1 MLKRL
6 ATGGTILMIA
16 LEIPS
21 SSFAQTASQITPPS
35 FAPPPPQV
43 DAPIIIPQ
51 GLGAQA
57 PAGAEAIE
65 LNLGDV
71 SIEGAAI
78 DPRALSNIREAL
90 VGHPVKLSE
99 VFAAARALEADFA
112 RHGHLLTRV
121 TVPAQSLDKG
131 ATLKLV
137 VVQGFIE
144 RVDVTGLPRQVQR
157 RIAAT
162 LASLQGSTDMTQ
174 ADLERRL
181 LLAADVP
188 GVTLRSTLA
197 AGEKPGGTVL
207 VVEGTYRPIGVL
219 LSVDNNLPSAL
230 DRENYGLGVTFNGV
244 LGAGETIYLRAA
256 GIPNVTHDNSVL
268 DPAPRNRML
277 AAGAIVPIGHDGLS
291 LNVEGTDARTAPRH
305 ADTAPGFATHF
316 KRLST
321 RLNYPFIRSRSLNVI
336 GEVSFDAQ
344 DERVRIIDPLT
355 LPISLDRLR
364 VLRSAVDG
372 RAALPGNGMARLR
385 AEFSAGIDALGAR
398 SAADATPV
406 QPLSRAGTDA
416 DFQKLTVDAGID
428 QPLAS
433 HLALSANGHAQTAF
447 GQVMANAEQIGIA
460 GADGLSPLYS
470 GTLQGDSGY
479 VVRGEIQTPFDLR
492 TSRLFARLTPYGFAA
507 HGQVHL
513 ERPTVVERSE
523 TGATAY
529 GLGLR
534 FTGQTSTGRAGL
546 SASLEYGR
554 AKIEGIRR
562 ETDRVSFSILTQF

>member
-6 ATGGTILMIA
+6 TAGGTILMIA

-21 SSFAQTASQITPPS
+21 PSYAQTASQITPPS

-43 DAPIIIPQ
+43 DAPIVIPQ

-65 LNLGDV
+65 LHLGDV
-71 SIEGAAI
+71 IVEGAAV
-78 DPRALSNIREAL
+78 DPRALGTLRETL
-90 VGHPVKLSE
+90 VGHPIKLTD

-157 RIAAT
+157 RVAAT
-162 LASLQGSTDMTQ
+162 LASLQGSTDMSQ

-188 GVTLRSTLA
+188 GVALRSTLA

-207 VVEGTYRPIGVL
+207 VVEGSYRPIGVL
-219 LSVDNNLPSAL
+219 LSVDNSLPSAL
-230 DRENYGLGVTFNGV
+230 DGENYAIGITLNGV
-244 LGAGETIYLRAA
+244 LGAGETVYLRAA
-256 GIPNVTHDNSVL
+256 GIPNVTHDNSFL

-277 AAGAIVPIGHDGLS
+277 AAGAIVPIGHDGLR
-291 LNVEGTDARTAPRH
+291 LNLEGTDARTAPRH
-305 ADTAPGFATHF
+305 ANTAPGFGTHF

-321 RLNYPFIRSRSLNVI
+321 RVSYPFIRSRAINVV
-336 GEVSFDAQ
+336 GEVSFDVQ
-344 DERVRIIDPLT
+344 DEKVRIIAPLT

-372 RAALPGNGMARLR
+372 RAALPGNGSVRLR
-385 AEFSAGIDALGAR
+385 AEISAGIDALGAR
-398 SAADATPV
+398 SAADATPL

-416 DFQKLTVDAGID
+416 DFQKLTVDAGIE
-428 QPLAS
+428 QPLAR
-433 HLALSANGHAQTAF
+433 HLALSASGHAQTSF

-460 GADGLSPLYS
+460 SADGLSPLYS

-479 VVRGEIQTPFDLR
+479 IVRGEIQTPFDLR
-492 TSRLFARLTPYGFAA
+492 TSGLFARLAPYGFAA

-513 ERPTVVERSE
+513 EQPTVVERRN

-529 GLGLR
+529 GVGLR
-534 FTGQTSTGRAGL
+534 LNGQAAGSSAGL

>member
-6 ATGGTILMIA
+6 AAGGTILMIA

-21 SSFAQTASQITPPS
+21 SSYAQTASQITPPS
-35 FAPPPPQV
+35 FAPPSPQI
-43 DAPIIIPQ
+43 DAPIVIPQ
-51 GLGAQA
+51 GPSAQA

-65 LNLGDV
+65 LDLGDV
-71 SIEGAAI
+71 IVEGATV
-78 DPRALSNIREAL
+78 DPRALGELRETL
-90 VGHPVKLSE
+90 VGHPIKLTE
-99 VFAAARALEADFA
+99 VFAAARGLEADFA

-131 ATLKLV
+131 ASLRLV

-144 RVDVTGLPRQVQR
+144 RVDVTSLPRQVQR

-162 LASLQGSTDMTQ
+162 LASLQGSTDLTQ

-181 LLAADVP
+181 LIAADVP
-188 GVTLRSTLA
+188 GVALRSTLA
-197 AGEKPGGTVL
+197 AGEQPGGTVL
-207 VVEGTYRPIGVL
+207 VVEGSYRPLGVL
-219 LSVDNNLPSAL
+219 LSVDNSLPSAL
-230 DRENYGLGVTFNGV
+230 GRENYAIGVTFNGV
-244 LGAGETIYLRAA
+244 LGAGETVYLRAA
-256 GIPNVTHDNSVL
+256 GIPNVTHDNSFL

-277 AAGAIVPIGHDGLS
+277 AAGAVVPIGHDGLRI
-291 LNVEGTDARTAPRH
+291 NVEGTDARTAPRH
-305 ADTAPGFATHF
+305 ADTAPGFGTHF

-321 RLNYPFIRSRSLNVI
+321 RLSYPFLRSRAVNVV
-336 GEVSFDAQ
+336 GEVSFDVQ
-344 DERVRIIDPLT
+344 DEKVRIIDPLT

-372 RAALPGNGMARLR
+372 RAALPGNGSVRLR
-385 AEFSAGIDALGAR
+385 AEISAGIDALGAR
-398 SAADATPV
+398 SAADATPA

-416 DFQKLTVDAGID
+416 DFQKLAVDAGIE
-428 QPLAS
+428 QPLAR
-433 HLALSANGHAQTAF
+433 HLALSASGHAQTSF

-460 GADGLSPLYS
+460 SADGLSPLYS

-479 VVRGEIQTPFDLR
+479 VVRGEIRTPFDLR
-492 TSRLFARLTPYGFAA
+492 SGGLFARLAPYGFAA

-513 ERPTVVERSE
+513 EQPTVVERRN

-534 FTGQTSTGRAGL
+534 LNGQTSGSGAGL

-554 AKIEGIRR
+554 AKIEGIRH
-562 ETDRVSFSILTQF
+562 ETHRVSFSILTQF